1 MKKNPAPSGLRTG
14 MRVLGY
20 SLVFLAIVG
29 IRENL
34 VHNGGP
40 VSTQVGKALNRV
52 LMESSRVG
60 MGLAQMTADA
70 PNQKTM
76 IGTYSRRLD
85 KASRHGF
92 ISAAKMDI
100 YAYAKR

>member
-52 LMESSRVG
+52 LMESSKVG

-70 PNQKTM
+70 PHETSV
-76 IGTYSRRLD
+76 IGRYSRSLD
-85 KASRHGF
+85 KASRSGF

-100 YAYAKR
+100 YAYAGR

>member
-1 MKKNPAPSGLRTG
+1 
-14 MRVLGY
+14 MRMLGY

-34 VHNGGP
+34 THGSGP
-40 VSTQVGKALNRV
+40 VSNQVGRVLNRV
-52 LMESSRVG
+52 LMETSKVG
-60 MGLAQMTADA
+60 MGLADMTADS
-70 PNQKTM
+70 PHQKTLM
-76 IGTYSRRLD
+76 GSYSRSLD

-100 YAYAKR
+100 YAYAGR

>member
-14 MRVLGY
+14 MRMIGY

-34 VHNGGP
+34 SNGSGP
-40 VSTQVGKALNRV
+40 VSDQVGKALNRV

-60 MGLAQMTADA
+60 MGLAHMTADA
-70 PNQKTM
+70 PHQKTL
-76 IGTYSRRLD
+76 IGSYSRSLD